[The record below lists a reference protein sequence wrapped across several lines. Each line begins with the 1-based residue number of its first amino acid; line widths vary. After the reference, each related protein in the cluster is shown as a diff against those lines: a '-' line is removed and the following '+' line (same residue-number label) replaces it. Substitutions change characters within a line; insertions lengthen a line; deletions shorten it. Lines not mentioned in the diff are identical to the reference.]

1 MKTISD
7 VQQLGTLNKADF
19 VVSRK
24 GIVHKPDCPHFK
36 GIFSGKVHLFC
47 YTPEEK
53 KQVKHLKKCSDCNPD
68 F

>member
-47 YTPEEK
+47 YTPRRK
-53 KQVKHLKKCSDCNPD
+53 KTG
-68 F
+68 